1 MPKLW
6 DALSHMHRTIPSLK
20 IECVPFLQD
29 PIDNVLVR
37 LEETLRRYNVHVR
50 HDFQEILLELIL
62 LAFMYDRVA
71 NMQWA
76 LKNLQHVE
84 GATKAFPPIKHGTLK
99 SLGFKSASWNL
110 EGQFSRKVKVNLLLL
125 VLVPCRH
132 CTC

>member
-1 MPKLW
+1 MY
-6 DALSHMHRTIPSLK
+6 SICRTLLRLRSMPSL
-20 IECVPFLQD
+20 LQD

-84 GATKAFPPIKHGTLK
+84 GATKAFPPIKHGSLK

-110 EGQFSRKVKVNLLLL
+110 EGQFSRKVKANAPML
-125 VLVPCRH
+125 VLTICSLQPH
-132 CTC
+132 TLLIY